1 MGDKWS
7 AGSEAEMFE
16 AQSVERETLRRQR
29 SAAARKPRSGK
40 SRSADAIQGKGGESH
55 QRVPRRPQVKVL
67 DLDIQ
72 ESRVIGCV
80 YGRVAHASS
89 SDMLAKRTVE
99 NPKNRQAT
107 RSNIDNIESGKIVI
121 ANNRKITISE
131 CGLMQVGR
139 KEVASA
145 FVVVN
150 DFQRQPEVRSL
161 DFRFEVSVQGV
172 GRFRFFT
179 AIQAN
184 MSDML
189 G

>member
-1 MGDKWS
+1 
-7 AGSEAEMFE
+7 
-16 AQSVERETLRRQR
+16 
-29 SAAARKPRSGK
+29 
-40 SRSADAIQGKGGESH
+40 
-55 QRVPRRPQVKVL
+55 
-67 DLDIQ
+67 
-72 ESRVIGCV
+72 
-80 YGRVAHASS
+80 
-89 SDMLAKRTVE
+89 MLAKRTVE

-121 ANNRKITISE
+121 TNNRKITISE

-145 FVVVN
+145 FEVVN
-150 DFQRQPEVRSL
+150 DLQRQPEVRSL

-184 MSDML
+184 MSDMFGYIPAVNQHVVQVYGREAAHFWVRCNCPNRL
-189 G
+189 WRLCRR

>member
-1 MGDKWS
+1 
-7 AGSEAEMFE
+7 
-16 AQSVERETLRRQR
+16 
-29 SAAARKPRSGK
+29 
-40 SRSADAIQGKGGESH
+40 
-55 QRVPRRPQVKVL
+55 
-67 DLDIQ
+67 
-72 ESRVIGCV
+72 VIGCV

-121 ANNRKITISE
+121 TNNRKITISE

-145 FVVVN
+145 FEVVN
-150 DFQRQPEVRSL
+150 DLQRQPEVRSL

-172 GRFRFFT
+172 GLFRFFT

-184 MSDML
+184 MSDMF